1 MLMMRPRQLRQ
12 SSWRVKELSPGSTDP
27 LGANAAGPSL
37 LACAAA
43 FSRNPLSEAVR
54 REREEDLN

>member
-12 SSWRVKELSPGSTDP
+12 SSWRSKELSRWLAGP
-27 LGANAAGPSL
+27 LGANAARPQP

-43 FSRNPLSEAVR
+43 FSQNPLSEAVR